1 MNYQQY
7 SDNTQQY
14 LICFYEIL
22 NQMIADMTNASLS
35 CSLSSDFINQMI
47 PHHRAAIHM
56 SRNLLMYTTNIP
68 LQNIAQNIIK
78 EQTQSI
84 RNMQDIQNCCLS
96 LHNSQDQINSYFNK
110 YNSITWTMFENMQN
124 APTNNDINISF
135 MNEMIPHHEG
145 AVRLSKNALEH
156 CICPQLIPIL
166 EAIITSQEKGISEM
180 KKQLSELKSC

>member
-96 LHNSQDQINSYFNK
+96 PHNSQDQINSYFNK
-110 YNSITWTMFENMQN
+110 YNTSVSIMQ
-124 APTNNDINISF
+124 
-135 MNEMIPHHEG
+135 
-145 AVRLSKNALEH
+145 
-156 CICPQLIPIL
+156 
-166 EAIITSQEKGISEM
+166 
-180 KKQLSELKSC
+180 

>member
-1 MNYQQY
+1 
-7 SDNTQQY
+7 
-14 LICFYEIL
+14 
-22 NQMIADMTNASLS
+22 
-35 CSLSSDFINQMI
+35 
-47 PHHRAAIHM
+47 
-56 SRNLLMYTTNIP
+56 
-68 LQNIAQNIIK
+68 
-78 EQTQSI
+78 
-84 RNMQDIQNCCLS
+84 
-96 LHNSQDQINSYFNK
+96 
-110 YNSITWTMFENMQN
+110 MFESMQN

>member
-14 LICFYEIL
+14 LICFYETL

-68 LQNIAQNIIK
+68 LQNIAQNIAVYHYTILK
-78 EQTQSI
+78 TRLIHTLISIIVSHGQCLKACKMHQQT
-84 RNMQDIQNCCLS
+84 
-96 LHNSQDQINSYFNK
+96 
-110 YNSITWTMFENMQN
+110 
-124 APTNNDINISF
+124 
-135 MNEMIPHHEG
+135 MI
-145 AVRLSKNALEH
+145 L
-156 CICPQLIPIL
+156 
-166 EAIITSQEKGISEM
+166 T
-180 KKQLSELKSC
+180 

>member
-1 MNYQQY
+1 MNCQQY

-78 EQTQSI
+78 EQTQY
-84 RNMQDIQNCCLS
+84 Q
-96 LHNSQDQINSYFNK
+96 K
-110 YNSITWTMFENMQN
+110 YARYSKLLFITTQFSR
-124 APTNNDINISF
+124 PD
-135 MNEMIPHHEG
+135 
-145 AVRLSKNALEH
+145 
-156 CICPQLIPIL
+156 
-166 EAIITSQEKGISEM
+166 
-180 KKQLSELKSC
+180 

>member
-1 MNYQQY
+1 MNCQQY

-14 LICFYEIL
+14 LMCFYEIL

-35 CSLSSDFINQMI
+35 YSLSSDFINQMI

-84 RNMQDIQNCCLS
+84 IVSHGQCLKACKM
-96 LHNSQDQINSYFNK
+96 HQQ
-110 YNSITWTMFENMQN
+110 TM
-124 APTNNDINISF
+124 
-135 MNEMIPHHEG
+135 
-145 AVRLSKNALEH
+145 
-156 CICPQLIPIL
+156 IL
-166 EAIITSQEKGISEM
+166 T
-180 KKQLSELKSC
+180 

>member
-56 SRNLLMYTTNIP
+56 SRNLLMYTTKNKLKVSEICKIFK
-68 LQNIAQNIIK
+68 IAVYHHTILKTRLIHTLISIIVSHGQCLK
-78 EQTQSI
+78 ACKMHQQT
-84 RNMQDIQNCCLS
+84 
-96 LHNSQDQINSYFNK
+96 
-110 YNSITWTMFENMQN
+110 
-124 APTNNDINISF
+124 
-135 MNEMIPHHEG
+135 MI
-145 AVRLSKNALEH
+145 L
-156 CICPQLIPIL
+156 
-166 EAIITSQEKGISEM
+166 T
-180 KKQLSELKSC
+180 